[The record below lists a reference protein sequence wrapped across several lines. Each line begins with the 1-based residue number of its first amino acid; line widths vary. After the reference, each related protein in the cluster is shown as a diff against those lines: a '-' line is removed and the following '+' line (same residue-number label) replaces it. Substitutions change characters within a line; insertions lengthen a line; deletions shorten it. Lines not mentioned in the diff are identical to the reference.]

1 MRKSFV
7 ISLLT
12 VYFEVY
18 GCQMNVN
25 DTEVAWSI
33 LKDAGYIKTTD
44 VKEVLD
50 NISPL
55 HDGTLSN
62 TL

>member
-1 MRKSFV
+1 MIVLANF
-7 ISLLT
+7 ILI

-33 LKDAGYIKTTD
+33 LKDAGYKKTTD
-44 VKEVLD
+44 VREVLE
-50 NISPL
+50 NSNYSMYTIK
-55 HDGTLSN
+55 TLYY
-62 TL
+62 